1 MEKTVAHVLGNNTV
15 ISGKNFMEAMVLLVK
30 LKKIG
35 VFSIDVLNMAYE
47 FLKIKSDF
55 KKMTDQQWLDYFA
68 EHLAPLLVEKG
79 YYDTIAKALELWI
92 KSKPEPGTEFQ
103 LFIAFL
109 CQYNDD
115 NLLFMVKDKY
125 LIRETERLFGT
136 GLRRWKVFEEKNGRY
151 GTPWSLPQDLAAFLQ
166 VDMGA
171 LSLKFGV
178 DPVQMLYRLFRSGW
192 RLQDHYVKQLRSTA
206 PQAVQSQQLCD
217 QCQVEPVRVQCG
229 NECGRAYYCG
239 QACAQA
245 HYESHV
251 DQCARKGS
259 E

>member
-15 ISGKNFMEAMVLLVK
+15 ISGKNFVQVMVLLVQ

-35 VFSIDVLNMAYE
+35 VFSIDVLNVAYE
-47 FLKIKSDF
+47 FLN
-55 KKMTDQQWLDYFA
+55 KKRVFQNMTSHQWLNYFV

-79 YYDTIAKALELWI
+79 YYSTIVKARTHWI
-92 KSKPEPGTEFQ
+92 QSGPEPGTEFQ

-125 LIRETERLFGT
+125 LIRETEHLFGT
-136 GLRRWKVFEEKNGRY
+136 GLRRWKVFEEKDGRY
-151 GTPWSLPQDLAAFLQ
+151 GTPWSLPLDLAAFLE

-171 LSLKFGV
+171 LSLKFAV
-178 DPVQMLYRLFRSGW
+178 DPVQMLYYLFRSGW

-206 PQAVQSQQLCD
+206 PEAVQSQLCD
-217 QCQVEPVRVQCG
+217 HCQVEPALVQCG
-229 NECGRAYYCG
+229 HECGRAYYCG

-251 DQCARKGS
+251 DQCVGKK
-259 E
+259 